1 MLVLEPEAF
10 SSFLYYDQDMVGRL
24 ENESK
29 LECFC
34 RENNRRGGRANDRI
48 YRHCVIDYEQLVTWQ
63 FEDSF
68 VASGD
73 RTAENHH
80 TC

>member
-34 RENNRRGGRANDRI
+34 RKKIEEEE
-48 YRHCVIDYEQLVTWQ
+48 EQTTE
-63 FEDSF
+63 FIEI
-68 VASGD
+68 A
-73 RTAENHH
+73 
-80 TC
+80 